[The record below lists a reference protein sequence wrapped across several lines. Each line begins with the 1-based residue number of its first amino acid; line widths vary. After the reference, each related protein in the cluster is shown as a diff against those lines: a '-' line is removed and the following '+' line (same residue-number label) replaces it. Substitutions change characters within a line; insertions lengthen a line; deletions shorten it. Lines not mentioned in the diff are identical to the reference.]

1 MKPARL
7 VKGFCITIGNVG
19 QISEFEMMTRRT
31 FATALLSLWVVTT
44 APLAAHEMFRF
55 VGTITKLVKVEAKRD
70 VMTVTFKEKQEERT
84 VDIVIIAGTEVTRD
98 GKPVPKSDLKVG
110 MSIVVDA
117 LGDDES
123 NLDAWEIK
131 IVPAPSK

>member
-1 MKPARL
+1 
-7 VKGFCITIGNVG
+7 
-19 QISEFEMMTRRT
+19 
-31 FATALLSLWVVTT
+31 
-44 APLAAHEMFRF
+44 MFRF

-70 VMTVTFKEKQEERT
+70 VMTVTFKEKQGERT

-110 MSIVVDA
+110 TYIVVDA

-131 IVPAPSK
+131 IVPAPPK